1 MAGRIQDMKDV
12 LISGRRIARE
22 LMIFC
27 GCFVIALGMNVFAI
41 IKYKTEWKELLTTLH
56 ITLALALVI
65 FVLFGLL
72 RLLVCGL
79 ARLFRRK
86 AG

>member
-1 MAGRIQDMKDV
+1 MKDV
-12 LISGRRIARE
+12 LISGRRITRE

-27 GCFVIALGMNVFAI
+27 GCFAVALAMNIFAI
-41 IKYKTEWKELLTTLH
+41 IKYKTEWKELLTTVH
-56 ITLALALVI
+56 ITLALAVVI

-72 RLLVCGL
+72 RLLVCSLG
-79 ARLFRRK
+79 RLFRRK

>member
-27 GCFVIALGMNVFAI
+27 GCFVFALAMNVFAI

-56 ITLALALVI
+56 ITVALALVI
-65 FVLFGLL
+65 FVLLGLL

-86 AG
+86 AS